1 MGPPKLLKQRIK
13 YSELKRRWDYFEYR
27 WNDNTGSYF
36 FFNPYTGETIIQQE
50 HEMLDRTKSLWGKP
64 DLIVVPNALI
74 YTFMPEVYL
83 SKLEFPRAFNK
94 PYGTKEKATIYIQA
108 VARGMLA
115 RLNYAKIMNQRYI
128 IKFDNESHYYY
139 YCDLWNEHAEPS
151 WYKPRLAFPGEI
163 EEFHEYDKE
172 DYLQGHKFSYNDYA
186 KGPYVMIDGLGKN
199 NVVLA
204 EGCSDAFMK
213 HNHLREIAYRHPKEI
228 ELDKFPIGTIMAWF
242 DGQKVIPHTLDDY
255 TVMRAAIDGENWDRT
270 LKWMKEYSEY
280 PLIQAY
286 GWYSFSKTRVPLSP
300 EGLLD
305 FAAATVLVESVDL
318 LVDLEKYADVPQLT
332 KIMAF
337 HALSNILAI
346 RAGRAEYLS
355 TESVTEIGDARAEAL
370 EAFITKK
377 LTQFNFYLLRVHH
390 EEGLISKKEDRE
402 FTKVMVP
409 SSRGVDLAQ
418 CALKVI
424 NVISREQDIRE
435 QMAFTMN
442 ETIVRCLNICQEDA
456 TCMLYGLQILYNFCY
471 RCESGQEAVLMVDI
485 HGTLKLA
492 HFHHSGDPE
501 VARMIRRLE
510 LAIKE
515 NGWRGHVENLI
526 EREMEGVE
534 LDPMYLVDI
543 KKVNDDDDLPEAL
556 KLLHVERKK
565 SDKIFSEQ
573 IEIEYEDNDDISI
586 SSRVEIELD
595 YDADNKDDNVS
606 ELGDYDKDHIDAQY
620 ESKSDYKAEQ
630 KEDKE
635 QGFNDSKNINEDKN
649 YNDDDDE
656 NDDDNDNDNDN
667 YVEDKQDDNDNNDE
681 DEDEDKEVDHDMGSI
696 VSQVTFDNSAI

>member
-1 MGPPKLLKQRIK
+1 
-13 YSELKRRWDYFEYR
+13 
-27 WNDNTGSYF
+27 
-36 FFNPYTGETIIQQE
+36 
-50 HEMLDRTKSLWGKP
+50 MLDRTKSLWGKP
-64 DLIVVPNALI
+64 DLTIVPDALI
-74 YTFMPEVYL
+74 YTFMPELYL
-83 SKLEFPRAFNK
+83 SKLDFPRAFNK
-94 PYGTKEKATIYIQA
+94 PYGTREKSTIHIQA

-115 RLNYAKIMNQRYI
+115 RLKYAKIMNQRYI

-139 YCDLWNEHAEPS
+139 YCDLWNDHAEPS
-151 WYKPRLAFPGEI
+151 WYKPRLAFPGDI
-163 EEFHEYDKE
+163 EEFHVYDKE
-172 DYLQGHKFSYNDYA
+172 DYLQGHKFSYNDYTL
-186 KGPYVMIDGLGKN
+186 GPYVMIDGLGKN

-204 EGCSDAFMK
+204 EGCPDAFIK
-213 HNHLREIAYRHPKEI
+213 HNPLREIAYSHPKEI
-228 ELDKFPIGTIMAWF
+228 ELDKFPIGAIMAWF
-242 DGQKVIPHTLDDY
+242 DGQKVIPHPLDDY

-270 LKWMKEYSEY
+270 LKWMKEYSQY

-305 FAAATVLVESVDL
+305 FAAATVLVESIDL
-318 LVDLEKYADVPQLT
+318 LVDIEKYADVPQLT
-332 KIMAF
+332 KVMAF

-355 TESVTEIGDARAEAL
+355 TESVTEVGDARAQAL
-370 EAFITKK
+370 DDFITKK

-390 EEGLISKKEDRE
+390 EEALISKKEDRE

-409 SSRGVDLAQ
+409 SSRGTDLAQ

-424 NVISREQDIRE
+424 NAISREQDIRE

-471 RCESGQEAVLMVDI
+471 RCESGQEAVLMVDV

-492 HFHHSGDPE
+492 DFHHSGDPE
-501 VARMIRRLE
+501 VSRMIRRLE

-515 NGWRGHVENLI
+515 NGWRGHIENLI

-543 KKVNDDDDLPEAL
+543 KKVSDDDDLPEAL
-556 KLLHVERKK
+556 KLLHIERKK
-565 SDKIFSEQ
+565 SDKVFSEQ
-573 IEIEYEDNDDISI
+573 IEIEYEGNDDISI
-586 SSRVEIELD
+586 SSRVEIEVD

-606 ELGDYDKDHIDAQY
+606 ELGDGAEY
-620 ESKSDYKAEQ
+620 ESKCHYKAEQ
-630 KEDKE
+630 KEEKE
-635 QGFNDSKNINEDKN
+635 QGFYDNKNLNEDKN
-649 YNDDDDE
+649 NDKNNDE
-656 NDDDNDNDNDN
+656 NDDDSDDDEHKDDEKNDDN
-667 YVEDKQDDNDNNDE
+667 EDKQDYD
-681 DEDEDKEVDHDMGSI
+681 DMESI
-696 VSQVTFDNSAI
+696 VSQVTFDNSMVAMDDD